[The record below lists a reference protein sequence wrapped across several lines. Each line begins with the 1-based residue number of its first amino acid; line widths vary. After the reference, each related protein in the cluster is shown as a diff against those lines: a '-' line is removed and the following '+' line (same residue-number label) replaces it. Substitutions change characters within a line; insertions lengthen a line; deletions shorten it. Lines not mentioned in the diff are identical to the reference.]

1 MKSPWEVLVSRL
13 VARGISLAQIP
24 TLVRNVLGII
34 GNGGLF
40 TTRMIN
46 EQLGWGDEV
55 LDEVSFQLIVY
66 ILESDLGYPVR
77 HYPLASM
84 ETTAECDW
92 GR

>member
-1 MKSPWEVLVSRL
+1 MALAVYDIGNQHEITWEVLVSRL

-46 EQLGWGDEV
+46 EQLG
-55 LDEVSFQLIVY
+55 
-66 ILESDLGYPVR
+66 
-77 HYPLASM
+77 
-84 ETTAECDW
+84 
-92 GR
+92 